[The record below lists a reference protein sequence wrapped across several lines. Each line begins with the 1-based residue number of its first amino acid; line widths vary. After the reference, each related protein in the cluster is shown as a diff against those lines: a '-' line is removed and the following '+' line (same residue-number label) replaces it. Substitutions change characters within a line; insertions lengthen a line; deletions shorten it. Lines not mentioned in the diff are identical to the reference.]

1 MATNGVVAS
10 GIAQNTL
17 HRLEHIVGK
26 FRQIPVRVWRR
37 ASLAVLALWLCY
49 SLSQLFWLLMPEPD
63 IPQPPLTLPS
73 NTAFA
78 DQPTSSAA
86 QNVDIAELKQL
97 SLFGVGSVE
106 EQPVVAK
113 LPGIEQEAVET
124 SLRLILHGAVPSSDP
139 QEAKAIIG
147 DGGKQV
153 GVRPGEE
160 LSLGP
165 RGVKLAKVLVDRVIL
180 DNNGRYETLW
190 LYDNKRKQAS
200 SGQQYAARPA
210 APSRPAAE
218 PAFEARPSEAD
229 VEGGNDAQQ
238 LVEAVLPQGDQQ
250 YPTQDQVRMITD
262 VLNVSMYREGGQLI
276 GFRIRPK
283 GDRELFEQLGLQ
295 PNDVV
300 TAVNNIGLD
309 DTSRAMEVYRSL
321 GQESR
326 ATLEI
331 LRDGTTMTVD
341 IALDR

>member
-17 HRLEHIVGK
+17 YRLEHIVGK

-37 ASLAVLALWLCY
+37 SCLAVLVLWLCY
-49 SLSQLFWLLMPEPD
+49 SFSQLFWLVMPEPNL
-63 IPQPPLTLPS
+63 PEPPLTLPS

-78 DQPTSSAA
+78 DQAA
-86 QNVDIAELKQL
+86 DSTAQRVDIAALKEL
-97 SLFGVGSVE
+97 SLFGEGSAE

-124 SLRLILHGAVPSSDP
+124 SLSLTLHGAVPSSDP
-139 QEAKAIIG
+139 QQAKAIIG
-147 DGGKQV
+147 DGGKQA
-153 GVRPGEE
+153 GFRPGEE
-160 LSLGP
+160 LDIGP

-190 LYDNKRKQAS
+190 LYGKKGTGSN
-200 SGQQYAARPA
+200 QQYSSRAAAPTRAVARPA
-210 APSRPAAE
+210 P
-218 PAFEARPSEAD
+218 EARPQAVDGEA
-229 VEGGNDAQQ
+229 GNEARQ
-238 LVEAVLPQGDQQ
+238 LVDAVLPEGDQQ
-250 YPTQDQVRMITD
+250 YPTEDQVKMVTD

-283 GDRELFEQLGLQ
+283 GDRELFDQLGLQ

-300 TAVNNIGLD
+300 TAVNNIGLN

-331 LRDGTTMTVD
+331 LRDGSTITVD
-341 IALDR
+341 VALDR